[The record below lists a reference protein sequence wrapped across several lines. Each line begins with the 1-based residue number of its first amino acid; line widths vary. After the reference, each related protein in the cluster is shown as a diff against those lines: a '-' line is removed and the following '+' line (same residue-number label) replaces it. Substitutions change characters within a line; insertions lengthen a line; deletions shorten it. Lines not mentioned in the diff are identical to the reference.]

1 MHIHRRHIGRKRG
14 AALKKRREKNA
25 ENGELGRS
33 IILLLL
39 SLFLLCGITLAWFT
53 MNRAAGSGGPVLGA
67 KIPYIPFTLYRLT
80 VLAAE
85 GENTVVIGGR
95 VYGWTQ
101 VQDID
106 FSEAVPNR
114 ADRYLVELNDAA
126 QSADTL
132 RLTIEGLTAGDHGAG
147 GAALLD
153 FLHFREQAAADS
165 LLTTFTDLGS
175 ASLLCF
181 RDAAVESGGVLTG
194 VRFPFSSAG
203 NRFIFDIYFDKD
215 ACAYYQ
221 GAGMTGRVELELDAA
236 PSVSSSD

>member
-1 MHIHRRHIGRKRG
+1 MNIHRRHIGRKRG

-80 VLAAE
+80 EQAAE

-114 ADRYLVELNDAA
+114 ADRYLHRKQHA
-126 QSADTL
+126 
-132 RLTIEGLTAGDHGAG
+132 GPAGDHGAG

>member
-1 MHIHRRHIGRKRG
+1 MNIHRRHIGRKRG

-80 VLAAE
+80 EQAAE

-114 ADRYLVELNDAA
+114 ADRYLEH
-126 QSADTL
+126 
-132 RLTIEGLTAGDHGAG
+132 AGP
-147 GAALLD
+147 
-153 FLHFREQAAADS
+153 
-165 LLTTFTDLGS
+165 
-175 ASLLCF
+175 
-181 RDAAVESGGVLTG
+181 GVIDVCIANSTP
-194 VRFPFSSAG
+194 VPPE
-203 NRFIFDIYFDKD
+203 I
-215 ACAYYQ
+215 
-221 GAGMTGRVELELDAA
+221 MEPAA
-236 PSVSSSD
+236 PRCWIFCTFGSRLPPIPS